1 MSYTFVVSNC
11 GNNGQIKTKFNPPL
25 QLDPYKQYEMAL
37 VNLETYWSFPNVT
50 EENDLFKFS
59 DTKNTYDI
67 FIPKGAY
74 ELERINAYIQRKLIN
89 LGFKED
95 TITLTANLN
104 TLKCV
109 MKVSKGF
116 SVDFTSNIA
125 IGSKMLGF
133 ERTIFTAK
141 DKDTTFEAKDI
152 VKIININSIYVH
164 NNLIGHSYIDGSLSP
179 VIYSFFPT
187 TGVGEKIVE
196 KPRKL
201 VYSPVT
207 LSTINSMQTWITD
220 QNDKDLDLQG
230 ESLTIRFH
238 LREVANIYL
247 EQMVKLMQK

>member
-1 MSYTFVVSNC
+1 MIS
-11 GNNGQIKTKFNPPL
+11 
-25 QLDPYKQYEMAL
+25 
-37 VNLETYWSFPNVT
+37 
-50 EENDLFKFS
+50 
-59 DTKNTYDI
+59 
-67 FIPKGAY
+67 
-74 ELERINAYIQRKLIN
+74 
-89 LGFKED
+89 
-95 TITLTANLN
+95 
-104 TLKCV
+104 
-109 MKVSKGF
+109 
-116 SVDFTSNIA
+116 
-125 IGSKMLGF
+125 
-133 ERTIFTAK
+133 
-141 DKDTTFEAKDI
+141 
-152 VKIININSIYVH
+152 
-164 NNLIGHSYIDGSLSP
+164 HSYIDGSLSP